1 MTTPVPPIPEM
12 SKTEFTFMKL
22 GEVIAVAVKAL
33 EGTANSLDQ
42 MAELARVVVEEDAL
56 DRSIAL
62 KFFNHIQDTSANTN
76 QLLDHL
82 RNLTTPL
89 LTILEIDPDN
99 LSTLSKD

>member
-1 MTTPVPPIPEM
+1 MTTQLPPIVPPSM
-12 SKTEFTFMKL
+12 SITDFNMMKL

-42 MAELARVVVEEDAL
+42 MAELARIVVEEDAL

-82 RNLTTPL
+82 RSLTTPL
-89 LTILEIDPDN
+89 LAILEIDP
-99 LSTLSKD
+99 K